1 MRTHFFSFF
10 AKSLILRK
18 TQMDKINSRIIDTMM
33 IADMNLKSYS
43 NISYHNEE
51 LKSLT
56 RYCFNKVE
64 EQTKIKS
71 YLLRLVYI
79 FFQNRKNL
87 FPHFI

>member
-1 MRTHFFSFF
+1 
-10 AKSLILRK
+10 
-18 TQMDKINSRIIDTMM
+18 MDKINSRIIDTMM

-71 YLLRLVYI
+71 YLLRLFYI
-79 FFQNRKNL
+79 FFQNRKIL

>member
-1 MRTHFFSFF
+1 
-10 AKSLILRK
+10 
-18 TQMDKINSRIIDTMM
+18 MDKINSRIIDTMM

-56 RYCFNKVE
+56 RYCFNKVD